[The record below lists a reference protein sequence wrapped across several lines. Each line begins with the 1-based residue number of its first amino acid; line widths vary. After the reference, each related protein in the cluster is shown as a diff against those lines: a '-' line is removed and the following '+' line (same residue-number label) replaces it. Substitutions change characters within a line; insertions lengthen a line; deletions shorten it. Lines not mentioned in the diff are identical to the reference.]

1 MDPFSSSYRLLVG
14 RAGKG
19 EPVINAAVLTYAIL
33 FFLASVLNV
42 LSPEWVSR
50 NRLTSQASQIR
61 PVYPNSSSLTG
72 SNEKA
77 VSRCVSRGL
86 LLDMY
91 DDPAVQ
97 RVRAEMDC
105 GCDLPAVYEP
115 HDAPTVCAIIQS
127 FDREQNVEKIAGAPI
142 NNSAIQEIVICE
154 DGSSD
159 DSLEKWTE
167 QLRDAKHFIVISNN
181 LHEVRCYNRAM
192 RLSDADYFILMQDDD
207 RPMDITTDDDEAN
220 TATTNNWVTHALML
234 FDADPKLGILSG
246 FIGQLWSEDVGF
258 EFGEQTSDHGGL
270 RGGKTYRIPFLSSR
284 TLNPFMYCECAWA
297 APLFI
302 RAEAL
307 HRVGGL
313 DVGLF
318 GAGEPGVWQDC
329 VLSYAAWTAGWRVG
343 VYDSRFHR
351 GIGGHGS
358 TSSTDKALL
367 RGFIWQRAKDACDTR
382 YDREYIHSHVLMLNN
397 QTLVR
402 RYDNLTY

>member
-1 MDPFSSSYRLLVG
+1 MLAA

-19 EPVINAAVLTYAIL
+19 EPVIHAAVLTYAIL

-42 LSPEWVSR
+42 LAPGWVSR
-50 NRLTSQASQIR
+50 TTLTSKASQIYITS
-61 PVYPNSSSLTG
+61 PKLTSLKG
-72 SNEKA
+72 LNEKA
-77 VSRCVSRGL
+77 VSRCVTRGL

-91 DDPAVQ
+91 EDPVVQ

-105 GCDLPAVYEP
+105 GCRLPEVYEP
-115 HDAPTVCAIIQS
+115 QEAPTVCAIIQS
-127 FDREQNVEKIAGAPI
+127 FNHGQNVEKIASTLI
-142 NNSAIQEIVICE
+142 NNPAIQEIIICE
-154 DGSSD
+154 DGSTD
-159 DSLEKWTE
+159 DSLDKWTE

-192 RLSDADYFILMQDDD
+192 RLSSADYFILLQDDD
-207 RPMDITTDDDEAN
+207 LPSEILTDDDEAN
-220 TATTNNWVTHALML
+220 TVTTNNWVTHALML

-246 FIGQLWSEDVGF
+246 FIGQLWSDGHGS

-270 RGGKTYRIPFLSSR
+270 RKGKTCRIPFLSSR

-307 HRVGGL
+307 HRIGGL
-313 DVGLF
+313 DIGLF

-329 VLSYAAWTAGWRVG
+329 ILSYAAWTAGWRVG
-343 VYDSRFHR
+343 VYDSRFQR

-358 TSSTDKALL
+358 TSSGDKALL
-367 RGFIWQRAKDACDTR
+367 RDVIWQRAKDACDFR

-402 RYDNLTY
+402 RYDNFTY